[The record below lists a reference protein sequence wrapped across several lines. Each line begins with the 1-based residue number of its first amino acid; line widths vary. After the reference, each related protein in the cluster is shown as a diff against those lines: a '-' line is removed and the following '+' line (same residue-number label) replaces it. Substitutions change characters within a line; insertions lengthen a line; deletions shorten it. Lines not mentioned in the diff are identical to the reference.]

1 MKTEQE
7 AGDLRMFVVEE
18 LNHEISLVEP
28 RYVITSPTETAPRL
42 LDWKTGRVDK
52 STAQKE
58 GLLDILI

>member
-1 MKTEQE
+1 
-7 AGDLRMFVVEE
+7 MFVVEE

-42 LDWKTGRVDK
+42 LDWKTGQVDK